1 MIDELIIILS
11 DSFHLVIIHVIVV
24 WFLDSLNL
32 FLLSGPNWIRNVLDW
47 VWFMLIV
54 ETRDMSSLHLRGIL
68 QFFISRS
75 MGSNVWANAIQC
87 TSLWKHY
94 HWLVM
99 EWFAILTRRILI
111 ISILYNFL
119 IINERNFNQYLPRI
133 ISLARVSKSGLG
145 TLSETWV
152 MWSVFRILNLLE
164 ELGLMFLLE
173 DSRTNLWAIWSHEG
187 WLLLII
193 LFSVEGS
200 FDRFDSFVS
209 PFDPARISIQWTYLG
224 AIL

>member
-24 WFLDSLNL
+24 WFLDSLDL
-32 FLLSGPNWIRNVLDW
+32 FLLSGSNWIRNVLDW

-54 ETRDMSSLHLRGIL
+54 ETRDMSSLHLRGVL
-68 QFFISRS
+68 QFFISGS
-75 MGSNVWANAIQC
+75 MGSNVWANALQG

-99 EWFAILTRRILI
+99 EWFA
-111 ISILYNFL
+111 
-119 IINERNFNQYLPRI
+119 RI
-133 ISLARVSKSGLG
+133 ISLARVSKSGLR

-200 FDRFDSFVS
+200 FDRFDSFIS